1 MPLPGQVATQAR
13 AASLLVINPSGN
25 QTTIPLQPLPFS
37 IGRQADNQLVLRD
50 NRASRNHA
58 RIVSENGEYFIEDLK
73 SSNGVHVNGSVIS
86 RHKLSNADRI
96 EFGVQDSYTLIFTM
110 EEGGINRIVNRLTG
124 PHQVGGPGELSK
136 LRALAEVAQTLRNSL
151 STDDVLAAVV
161 DAALAVTGS
170 DRGVL
175 LLRHG

>member
-25 QTTIPLQPLPFS
+25 QATVPLQPVPFS

-58 RIVSENGEYFIEDLK
+58 RIVAENGEYFIEDLK
-73 SSNGVHVNGSVIS
+73 SSNGVQVNGSVIS
-86 RHKLSNADRI
+86 RHKLANADRI
-96 EFGVQDSYTLIFTM
+96 EFGVPDSYQLIFRL
-110 EEGGINRIVNRLTG
+110 EEGEIDRLVNRITG
-124 PHQVGGPGELSK
+124 SHQVGTTGELSK
-136 LRALAEVAQTLRNSL
+136 LRALGEVARTLRNSL

-170 DRGVL
+170 ERGVL
-175 LLRHG
+175 LL